1 MHAARQTRIEAA
13 YRAHDI
19 DSLEFV
25 RPVLL
30 EDRGIL
36 HRVLVRTR
44 SAVNIAGISIPGRR
58 RIRMVIC
65 DLALLNYYVMREHA
79 ANRFVE
85 AAANRFLRYFELRP
99 GLGVSS
105 VQLRKRLFHEM
116 QSGASS

>member
-1 MHAARQTRIEAA
+1 MVRLQDLAVAQIHMYTAGQTRIEAA
-13 YRAHDI
+13 YRAHNI

-30 EDRGIL
+30 KNGGVL

-44 SAVNIAGISIPGRR
+44 SAVDISWIGIPRRR

-65 DLALLNYYVMREHA
+65 DLAIFDYHVMREHA

-85 AAANRFLRYFELRP
+85 AAANRFLRYFKLRP
-99 GLGVSS
+99 GFGVSS
-105 VQLRKRLFHEM
+105 V
-116 QSGASS
+116 